1 MSITKAKIVNLIYWI
16 IILSV
21 STSMLVYGL
30 GKPLQ
35 FSGYKSADLN
45 HMSGH
50 DVMWT
55 FYGYS
60 MALPIIIGVFEVAGA
75 VLILFNRTRI
85 LGCFLLSTLLI
96 NIILQDYIYE
106 ISALGTAVYYQF
118 LILIIL
124 WFDSARLK
132 KIINELFK
140 SDKKKIS
147 WIILAIALVFVFL
160 LKFLETKIF

>member
-1 MSITKAKIVNLIYWI
+1 MNTPKAKILNLIYWI
-16 IILSV
+16 IILIV
-21 STSMLVYGL
+21 SASMMVYGL

-55 FYGYS
+55 FYSYS

-85 LGCFLLSTLLI
+85 LGCFLLSTLLV

-106 ISALGTAVYYQF
+106 ISALGSAVYYQL
-118 LILIIL
+118 LIFIIL
-124 WFDSARLK
+124 AFDSAKLK
-132 KIINELFK
+132 RIINELFK
-140 SDKKKIS
+140 SDKKEFS
-147 WIILAIALVFVFL
+147 WVIFIIALVFVAV
-160 LKFLETKIF
+160 LKFLETKVF